1 MEHIGIC
8 NRLNNKWGD
17 KVNEREVD
25 LIKKSQK
32 GDIDAF
38 EELIKDYKKIAYN
51 IALRVMK
58 NKENA
63 EDASQ
68 EALIKVYKNIKNFN
82 QKSTFKVW
90 LYRIVMNAC
99 IDLQRKNKH
108 EVTSLDSLKKGKD
121 NDYKVEI
128 EDTSKGPDAIL
139 ESKLNNEILYK
150 CIDNLAEDHKQII
163 ILRDLQELSY
173 REISDVLNCSEG
185 TVKSRLSRARTK
197 LKKNL
202 LDIM

>member
-1 MEHIGIC
+1 MQPSKY
-8 NRLNNKWGD
+8 KWGD

-32 GDIDAF
+32 GDINAF
-38 EELIKDYKKIAYN
+38 EELIRDYKKIAYN

-108 EVTSLDSLKKGKD
+108 EVASLDSLKKGKD

-150 CIDNLAEDHKQII
+150 CIDNLADDHKQII

>member
-1 MEHIGIC
+1 MQPSKY
-8 NRLNNKWGD
+8 KWGD

-32 GDIDAF
+32 GDIKAF
-38 EELIKDYKKIAYN
+38 EELIRDYKKIAYN

>member
-90 LYRIVMNAC
+90 LYRIVMNSC

-139 ESKLNNEILYK
+139 ETKLNNEILYK
-150 CIDNLAEDHKQII
+150 CIDSLADDHKQII

-173 REISDVLNCSEG
+173 KEISDVLNCSEG